1 MSTYQLEID
10 GSGAE
15 AGAERIVKSFDAI
28 KAAADRMEGGVSAAA
43 KKASNSF
50 SEMQKNARPVS
61 EAAINSLKQLSA
73 VFSSFKA
80 PSDAAVRNTIIFLQG
95 LKSVGSL
102 NLGTC
107 CWIS

>member
-43 KKASNSF
+43 KKASLLLRNAEERSPRQRGGDQF
-50 SEMQKNARPVS
+50 SQAAQFCIQFVQSS
-61 EAAINSLKQLSA
+61 ERRCCSQYDYLPAGSQVRRLS
-73 VFSSFKA
+73 
-80 PSDAAVRNTIIFLQG
+80 
-95 LKSVGSL
+95 
-102 NLGTC
+102 
-107 CWIS
+107 